1 MLRSKKKK
9 KNLIS
14 VNLYINVELFIK
26 VGCNYPLT
34 CVVFM
39 YFLSALEII
48 PETTTVVEFWD
59 LMFFFP
65 I

>member
-1 MLRSKKKK
+1 MFNLLLMNVKLK

-14 VNLYINVELFIK
+14 VNLYINLELFIK

-39 YFLSALEII
+39 YFWSA
-48 PETTTVVEFWD
+48 
-59 LMFFFP
+59 
-65 I
+65 

>member
-48 PETTTVVEFWD
+48 PETTTVVEF
-59 LMFFFP
+59 
-65 I
+65 